1 VILEGASSVVNP
13 YTGTASLGNFKLA
26 NDGNWASITYDI
38 VSNGVICLPASSGL
52 SAQAS
57 SVQGVVL
64 ANSVKIATI
73 PSAINVSPDVRS
85 VFAGVES
92 TSFFFSVIDANT
104 AKLVGVVV
112 RIQVR
117 SYWQATAVD
126 LFVQLVTQLGASFF
140 PAQ

>member
-1 VILEGASSVVNP
+1 
-13 YTGTASLGNFKLA
+13 
-26 NDGNWASITYDI
+26 
-38 VSNGVICLPASSGL
+38 
-52 SAQAS
+52 
-57 SVQGVVL
+57 VVL

-104 AKLVGVVV
+104 AELVGVVV

-117 SYWQATAVD
+117 SYCQATAVD